1 MQKPIVLLAGAAI
14 AAGLI
19 SGGPAAHAQVT
30 PGSLSANAP
39 HKNVAPWLAGAQRVG
54 DASESE
60 TVHIALFLEFKNQA
74 DLKNLIEAQ
83 YTPGNAQYRKYL
95 TPEQFRT
102 RFAPDASKV
111 ALVQE
116 TLKKLG
122 FTIEYTPKSGLFVQ
136 AVGTVAQVKSAFG
149 VTQALYRFNGKSLRA
164 NAEGPRLPAKIADIV
179 TYVGGLDQSP
189 ALLKPGRINLHD
201 DADVTAT
208 ARVTNGLRAA
218 ELSPNAPPPV
228 QAGQRSPACSTYWGD
243 HSATLSSAALP
254 FGKKLP
260 WMICGYTPQQ
270 VKQAYGA
277 DKVVQN
283 GKGVRV
289 GIVDLYASPTI
300 VQDVN
305 RYSKNHGLPQLI
317 YLNFQQIVP
326 PALYNVPASDPCS
339 PQDWYGEQT
348 LDVEAVHG
356 MAPQAYIVY
365 AGESCSSPANTGLYN
380 LIENHLVDI
389 VSNSYGYNGEYL
401 PPAFITVEN
410 QYFMQAAAQGITV
423 VFSSGDDG
431 DLIAANGIASGS
443 WEATSPYVTAVGGT
457 SLGLINKT
465 GSKLE
470 WGWGSYRAFLKG
482 AKVAAG
488 AKTIATTG
496 TEIFSFYAGAGGGP
510 SLAMLAPSY
519 QNDVP
524 YKYSGYTIMQNGNRV
539 PLQSPHRVTP
549 DIAMLADP
557 YTGFLVGETYTI
569 AGDPALDGP
578 CTKLSKTTEY
588 CEMATGGTSLAAP
601 TFAGVLALVNQ
612 ARFGRKLPA
621 IGLVNKALYTLPV
634 GAAGTKVAPIIDVR
648 APTTP
653 TAVLRGYASDPTEVR
668 VVTMNAAINAAKTIV
683 YEGAD
688 KTYRTTPGYDM
699 VTGLGTPNVPAFI
712 NALAN

>member
-1 MQKPIVLLAGAAI
+1 
-14 AAGLI
+14 
-19 SGGPAAHAQVT
+19 
-30 PGSLSANAP
+30 
-39 HKNVAPWLAGAQRVG
+39 VG
-54 DASESE
+54 DAAESE
-60 TVHIALFLEFKNQA
+60 KVHIALFLEFKNQSE
-74 DLKNLIEAQ
+74 LKTLIEGQ

-95 TPEQFRT
+95 TPEQFRS
-102 RFAPDASKV
+102 RFAPEASKV
-111 ALVQE
+111 ALVQD

-122 FTIEYTPKSGLFVQ
+122 FTIEYTPKSGLFVE
-136 AVGTVAQVKSAFG
+136 AAGTVAQVKSAFA
-149 VTQALYRFNGKSLRA
+149 VTQALYQFNGKSLRA
-164 NAEGPRLPAKIADIV
+164 NAEAPRLPARIADIV

-189 ALLKPGRINLHD
+189 ALLKPGRINLND
-201 DADVTAT
+201 DADAAANT
-208 ARVTNGLRAA
+208 RVASSLRTA

-228 QAGQRSPACSTYWGD
+228 QAGEKSPACSTYWGD
-243 HSATLSSAALP
+243 HFATLSSPALP
-254 FGKKLP
+254 FGKNLP
-260 WMICGYTPQQ
+260 WLICGYTPQQ

-277 DKVVQN
+277 DKVAQT

-305 RYSKNHGLPQLI
+305 RYSKNHGLPQLN

-326 PALYNVPASDPCS
+326 PALYNVPASDPCG

-365 AGESCSSPANTGLYN
+365 AGESCSDPANTGLYN

-389 VSNSYGYNGEYL
+389 VSNSYGYGGEYL
-401 PPAFITVEN
+401 PPEFIVVEN
-410 QYFMQAAAQGITV
+410 QYFMQAAAQGISV
-423 VFSSGDDG
+423 VFSTGDDG

-457 SLGLINKT
+457 SLGLINKD

-470 WGWGSYRAFLKG
+470 WGWGNYRAFLKG

-488 AKTIATTG
+488 ARTIASNGTG
-496 TEIFSFYAGAGGGP
+496 PFSFYAGAGGGP

-519 QNDVP
+519 QDNVP
-524 YKYSGYTIMQNGNRV
+524 YRYSGYTLLEGGNRV

-569 AGDPALDGP
+569 AGDPDLDGP
-578 CTKLSKTTEY
+578 CTRLTRTTEY
-588 CEMATGGTSLAAP
+588 CEITTGGTSLAAP

-612 ARFGRKLPA
+612 ARFGKKLPSV
-621 IGLVNKALYTLPV
+621 GLVNKALYSLPV
-634 GAAGTKVAPIIDVR
+634 GAPGTKVAPIIDVW
-648 APTTP
+648 APATP
-653 TAVLRGYASDPTEVR
+653 TALLRGYVSDPNKVR
-668 VVTMNAAINAAKTIV
+668 VVTVNAAVNATKTII

-688 KTYRTTPGYDM
+688 KTYRTAPGYDM
-699 VTGLGTPNVPAFI
+699 VTGLGTPNLPAFVS
-712 NALAN
+712 ALSR